1 MKKLTT
7 MAMLAAACWAASAA
21 LVGIELKAGATAPME
36 AGRVVAAQAVSTN
49 ATGTVT
55 VVRGGRRDELHV

>member
-49 ATGTVT
+49 ATGITT
-55 VVRGGRRDELHV
+55 TR